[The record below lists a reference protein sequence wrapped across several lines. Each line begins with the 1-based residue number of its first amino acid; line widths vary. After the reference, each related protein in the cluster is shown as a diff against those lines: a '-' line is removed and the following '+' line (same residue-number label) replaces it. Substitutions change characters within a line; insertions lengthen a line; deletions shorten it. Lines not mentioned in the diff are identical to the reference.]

1 MSVNNIN
8 PTAPFTKEEEA
19 NLEKVFWGYFPIYGG
34 NGNNRKAP
42 HNPFIK
48 NDYTI
53 FYKLDKTTGKYFKAT
68 KNKGQNNE
76 LKTEEKIRD
85 FLTLSTVFNCP
96 SYCGFL
102 RAGFV
107 TIDFDNKEEKS
118 ESFEKIEE
126 LIKNGILPNIP
137 IRKTDNGYHLDFK
150 IPEGLQL
157 KQDDNILLAC
167 GLRAD
172 IRLSHTGNGSY
183 IVLKMNAKYRKYI
196 QTVDEIPELP
206 LIFYPVYK
214 ENKEHIN
221 LIGLQQ
227 GERNSTLFKYS
238 SQLQRNYSF
247 SEIQREEI
255 ANFISEN
262 IISAPIP
269 QSEISS
275 VFRENASS
283 LEFDNNNFDDDND
296 EKDDDKFELEISDL
310 EEKEKKE
317 LTKLLK
323 LKGAK
328 KYKELAIHYVKK
340 FHIIKIEEE
349 NTLYKYSNGIYRKFN
364 FETEIK
370 RYFQTISSFRQSQL
384 NEIIAN
390 IDTFATPYEEEADQV
405 NFIPV
410 LNGYINWKEAIKID
424 TSLIENEEEKKK
436 AIEKNK
442 EEAKNLKV
450 YPFTPEKKF
459 FFQIPFNWNPAIIEE
474 ENGKYKDFV
483 DKFISDLSCGEEEY
497 IKKLF
502 EIGAISLHRNNSD
515 GIEKKAFF
523 LTGKKANGK
532 STFINF
538 LTYCFGKEN
547 TIKLSPEDLS
557 DKFRQGKLYKKML
570 CFDSELGNVKF
581 TAKDL
586 KSAITGDTLK
596 HEAKFKDSFD
606 FNPYC
611 SFIFGCNSIPNNDD
625 FGAAMERRLEI
636 IKFNADFSNKSKVRD
651 ISFSSKIKNPKMAE
665 YYLFKS
671 VETLI
676 EIISNGGKMSESK
689 LSEKDVSKY
698 ISSSA
703 YIIGFIRQ
711 WKKDKE
717 EEMIKN
723 PSYNSKYPLQNVL
736 LNDLFKNDFTEY
748 CNENNINISKISANW
763 FSKNICIEEGCETD
777 RKKINGENKTFFYYP
792 QIKDTIEEPIDEENN
807 PF

>member
-1 MSVNNIN
+1 MFVNNIN

-172 IRLSHTGNGSY
+172 IRPSHTGNGSY

-238 SQLQRNYSF
+238 SQLQRNYSLN
-247 SEIQREEI
+247 EIQREEI

-275 VFRENASS
+275 IFRENASS

-340 FHIIKIEEE
+340 FHIIKTE
-349 NTLYKYSNGIYRKFN
+349 NTLYKYSNGIYKTFD

-390 IDTFATPYEEEADQV
+390 IDTFATPYEKEKD
-405 NFIPV
+405 NKNLLPFK
-410 LNGYINWKEAIKID
+410 NGYID
-424 TSLIENEEEKKK
+424 L
-436 AIEKNK
+436 
-442 EEAKNLKV
+442 EEANSVEEVKALKIHS
-450 YPFTPEKKF
+450 YTPEKKF
-459 FFQIPFNWNPAIIEE
+459 FFCIPFNWNPAILENIEI
-474 ENGKYKDFV
+474 KDFV
-483 DKFISDLSCGEEEY
+483 DKFISDIACGEKEY
-497 IKKLF
+497 ITKLF
-502 EIGAISLHRNNSD
+502 EFGAISLWRSNQT
-515 GIEKKAFF
+515 IYKKAFF
-523 LTGKKANGK
+523 LTGKGANGK
-532 STFINF
+532 STYIEFV
-538 LTYCFGKEN
+538 TYCIGESN
-547 TIKLSPEDLS
+547 TSKVSPYYLS
-557 DKFRQGKLYKKML
+557 DKFRQGILQNKLLNFDDDIGYKRFQAEPLKKAVTGN
-570 CFDSELGNVKF
+570 EL
-581 TAKDL
+581 TC
-586 KSAITGDTLK
+586 
-596 HEAKFKDSFD
+596 EEKFKKPFK
-606 FNPYC
+606 FRPYC
-611 SFIFGCNSIPNNDD
+611 SFIYGCNSIPNNDD
-625 FGAAMERRLEI
+625 FTSSMERRLVI
-636 IKFNADFSNKSKVRD
+636 IEFNADFSKSSKSRD
-651 ISFSSKIKNPKMAE
+651 VNFSSKIQQEKMAE
-665 YYLFKS
+665 YFLVRS
-671 VETLI
+671 VEYLKKI
-676 EIISNGGKMSESK
+676 LLNGGNMEESP
-689 LSEKDVSKY
+689 LCENSVEEY
-698 ISSSA
+698 ISSSSPV
-703 YIIGFIRQ
+703 IGFLRN
-711 WKKDKE
+711 WLKDRKDDY
-717 EEMIKN
+717 IKDS
-723 PSYNSKYPLQNVL
+723 SYNPKYPLQDVRLDDLYNEYKEYCRDDNRKES
-736 LNDLFKNDFTEY
+736 NDLYKGN
-748 CNENNINISKISANW
+748 
-763 FSKNICIEEGCETD
+763 FSKEICREASCKTKRKTKNGRKETY
-777 RKKINGENKTFFYYP
+777 FYYP
-792 QIKDTIEEPIDEENN
+792 QIETIEEEIDEENN